1 MLNGASRTRET
12 QSLVFPKPQRAL
24 WKAARLRPYRDQMTE
39 VWLVAGAQQRWE
51 GATVMSPKTAA
62 GTLRLA
68 QPVIQDTSSIFKN
81 RERFSTYFKLWRD
94 RLKRPHSPGVLSARF
109 STNLPLINCPDSAKI
124 EPRWDAS
131 VQEWPCKYLAVPIG
145 GVSVFCHLVNRGSC
159 IPSERITLV
168 Q

>member
-94 RLKRPHSPGVLSARF
+94 
-109 STNLPLINCPDSAKI
+109 
-124 EPRWDAS
+124 
-131 VQEWPCKYLAVPIG
+131 
-145 GVSVFCHLVNRGSC
+145 
-159 IPSERITLV
+159 
-168 Q
+168 